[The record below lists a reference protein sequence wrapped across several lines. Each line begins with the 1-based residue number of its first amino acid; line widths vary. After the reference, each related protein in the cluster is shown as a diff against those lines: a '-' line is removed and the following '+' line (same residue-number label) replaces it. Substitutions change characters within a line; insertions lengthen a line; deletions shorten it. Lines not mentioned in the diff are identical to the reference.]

1 MHIYITYGNYYAWVT
16 NHDKPQRWLE
26 MRLEREDIPEKNN
39 LFRKWKEV
47 GSSNIIILNKFE
59 ETKNPHA
66 ANQKMLET
74 HQKL

>member
-39 LFRKWKEV
+39 LFRK
-47 GSSNIIILNKFE
+47 
-59 ETKNPHA
+59 
-66 ANQKMLET
+66 
-74 HQKL
+74 